1 MELEITNNG
10 NAIIKTDYRATEDFS
25 LLQPALIERT
35 GQIEDGRGVYTL
47 TYLVKERT
55 GWNTAS

>member
-1 MELEITNNG
+1 MEMEIIQNG
-10 NAIIKTDYRATEDFS
+10 NVIIKTDFRETEDFS

-47 TYLVKERT
+47 TYLIKEIK
-55 GWNTAS
+55 